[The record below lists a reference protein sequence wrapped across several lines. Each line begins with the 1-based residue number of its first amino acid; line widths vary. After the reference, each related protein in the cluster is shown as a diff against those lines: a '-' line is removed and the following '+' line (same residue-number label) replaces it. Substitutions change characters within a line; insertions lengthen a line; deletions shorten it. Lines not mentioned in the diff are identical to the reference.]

1 MIGEVFILTSLTS
14 LFHLLRSSDV
24 ARCASRIQNNLEIYL
39 RVASNSWNILRCW
52 SSGWL
57 GVPYPVPF

>member
-39 RVASNSWNILRCW
+39 
-52 SSGWL
+52 
-57 GVPYPVPF
+57 